1 LEYENW
7 DGTINEGKVSAN
19 GYYSYII
26 SVLKEMYVPHSFKG
40 NLLLQK

>member
-1 LEYENW
+1 LKYENW
-7 DGTINEGKVSAN
+7 DGTINEGKVSVN

-26 SVLKEMYVPHSFKG
+26 NVVDEMDVAHTLNG